1 MRPTIISK
9 MMALVATA
17 FVMSAC
23 SDEIMP
29 SGSTPDQGES
39 FWSQYDFVLA
49 NDVESRVAYTDIKHA
64 EFEEGDAVGVYVVDE
79 NGNLV
84 SEQPTNVSYT
94 VRDITN
100 INTGVQRQV
109 LQPTNPNT
117 AVTKNPDYRYVLY
130 YPYNPN
136 MTLNRLKNYTHTV
149 QQDQD
154 SKEAFEASDLLW
166 CYYTPPSS
174 NTYVVTFDHAM
185 AQLIIEIDENDV
197 YLSGEGNEPSGVY
210 FINMPTSG
218 SNINLLQPWS
228 ETFSYTTPQVTA
240 PEAGGEENPAIHA
253 WRYGLGSSGKLQF
266 RALVPAHTI
275 AANQPS
281 VRIYTASG
289 EYHDYKLG
297 EEQQLKAG
305 YNYSFSLNGEGDDMK
320 IEVTDDDSWVLDVL
334 DPETGEPVGLL
345 CREYLRYQPQIA
357 EGNYSTPDQTTGT
370 KVITAL
376 TGGEKTAINSQAWVF
391 YNLQSDGKTPELGS
405 GKVLRFI
412 YDIRENRNN
421 VLDAIHFWP
430 LPHTQPTKD
439 THQGLFTPEHGF
451 KWIMNDT
458 PAANKGYY
466 GISSSEVDPNTLD
479 DDEKEVNYYLHGG
492 TVVWNEANG
501 TISDFIKPTQQVTN
515 AKAKSNG
522 HIAIGQ
528 DGEVTVSYSPIDPR
542 INQDEEGKKV
552 GVIVPRNLIDNRLD
566 ENGRSV
572 TTAYPLVKIGFN
584 QFWISKPFRVTTF
597 TDGTP
602 ITCYNTKGN
611 PEGSTIND
619 RKPAKV
625 NFSGG
630 DKLGAGYLYPF
641 AQNVMTKDGTS
652 TNYDPYND
660 PTEMAGPQGTEWD
673 GRTSTFRPAP
683 IYNKG
688 AVEDERFV
696 PTPISGE
703 YEYIM
708 PTADE
713 FDVMIRYFGYNF
725 AAKLCT
731 REIARMIG
739 AQTSAYGDDRYTAL
753 MRGETYN
760 QAAGFFTA
768 NISGF
773 NLRAI
778 GYYNHQETTGTSVGN
793 SAALILKSQ
802 TSVSPNSVAYIS
814 FEPYDPWKQDP
825 NIGFFYKEVLNYGNY
840 YTNYFAQVRLLMRFK
855 NPTSGN
861 TTIQT
866 TRAGNKA
873 KASRHVWLRLKP

>member
-240 PEAGGEENPAIHA
+240 PEAGDEENPAIHA

-334 DPETGEPVGLL
+334 DPETGKPVGLL
-345 CREYLRYQPQIA
+345 CREYLRYQPTDNKDEQ
-357 EGNYSTPDQTTGT
+357 TGT
-370 KVITAL
+370 DGTNSDGTPTKW
-376 TGGEKTAINSQAWVF
+376 INSQAWVF
-391 YNLQSDGKTPELGS
+391 YNLKPNSDIPDLNTGKI
-405 GKVLRFI
+405 LRFI
-412 YDIRENRNN
+412 YDVDETFSNEGGVTSWPYPHKN
-421 VLDAIHFWP
+421 VRFRGI
-430 LPHTQPTKD
+430 
-439 THQGLFTPEHGF
+439 FTPKHGYKWCTQEESYNLEYGRESETYGEHQ
-451 KWIMNDT
+451 
-458 PAANKGYY
+458 YY
-466 GISSSEVDPNTLD
+466 M
-479 DDEKEVNYYLHGG
+479 HGG
-492 TVVWNEANG
+492 KIHWDGTNNKISKFELPNEE
-501 TISDFIKPTQQVTN
+501 ITN
-515 AKAKSNG
+515 ETALKWG
-522 HIAIGQ
+522 HIAINKNNES
-528 DGEVTVSYSPIDPR
+528 DVDVSYSNMDGD
-542 INQDEEGKKV
+542 NYKV
-552 GVIVPRNLIDNRLD
+552 GVVVPHYLVD
-566 ENGRSV
+566 ERKIGTGEIETNK
-572 TTAYPLVKIGFN
+572 YPLVKIGYN
-584 QFWISKPFRVTTF
+584 QFWMSKPLRTEYM

-602 ITCYNTKGN
+602 LKAYNKEDGPGVTFRMGQDITNSDNLT
-611 PEGSTIND
+611 
-619 RKPAKV
+619 
-625 NFSGG
+625 
-630 DKLGAGYLYPF
+630 AGYLYPF
-641 AQNVMTKDGTS
+641 EKGVSADLNDPNIKQD
-652 TNYDPYND
+652 YDPANKEEQMH
-660 PTEMAGPQGTEWD
+660 PKGV
-673 GRTSTFRPAP
+673 SFVPAP
-683 IYNKG
+683 MYNKPAIDSKG
-688 AVEDERFV
+688 FIPDSDNPDCYYYDMANKEDLEKMV
-696 PTPISGE
+696 
-703 YEYIM
+703 
-708 PTADE
+708 D
-713 FDVMIRYFGYNF
+713 YFGPWF
-725 AAKLCT
+725 GAKICT
-731 REIARMIG
+731 RELAEHVDV
-739 AQTSAYGDDRYTAL
+739 QSYAYSRYEA
-753 MRGETYN
+753 MCKGETWENSAHSY
-760 QAAGFFTA
+760 TA
-768 NISGF
+768 NISGL
-773 NLRAI
+773 NLRAL
-778 GYYNHQETTGTSVGN
+778 GYFAPSTDANADFQWICG
-793 SAALILKSQ
+793 SATILLKS
-802 TSVSPNSVAYIS
+802 TSTDKVDYFSFPVYSPWGSDYSVDSNVWGNNSFTGLAYGTT
-814 FEPYDPWKQDP
+814 Q
-825 NIGFFYKEVLNYGNY
+825 
-840 YTNYFAQVRLLMRFK
+840 YFAQVRLVMKYRNQADNGGSTNSF
-855 NPTSGN
+855 SFSRA
-861 TTIQT
+861 T
-866 TRAGNKA
+866 TRASGKSQQ
-873 KASRHVWLRLKP
+873 SRNVRVQLVP